1 MRTQSA
7 QLLSADDGGP
17 MEIVTDIQLD
27 PRNYRRHSKENKE
40 LIKKSLTECGAGRSI
55 LMDNK
60 GQLIAGNGVFEQA
73 KKLNIPT
80 KIVQT
85 DGSELVVVQRTDLAP
100 EDIKRKKLAIMD
112 NSASDSSE
120 FDVALL
126 VEDFSV
132 EQVKEL
138 GVKNPKLDVEKE
150 REIVEDVVPVAAEH
164 RVKTGD
170 IWQLGRH
177 RLICADST
185 DPNNIKILM
194 NGEKADLLLTDP
206 PYNVNVEGANGKKIA
221 NDSMDSAAFAEFI
234 KKAMVAAASQLKPGG
249 CFYIWHAD
257 TESIA
262 FRQGCNGAGLSVR
275 QCLIWNKNIAVISR
289 QDYNWKHE
297 PCLYG
302 WKEGAAHYFAKDFTQ
317 TTVQEPVEPK
327 DIAKMTKDEMR
338 ALLEQIYAQP
348 TTVIDADKPSRNEDH
363 PTMKPLKLIA
373 RLIRNSSKKDEKVL
387 DTFGGSGST
396 LIACEQMD
404 RSCYTCELDPAYC
417 DVIVARWEK
426 FTGREAVLCK

>member
-1 MRTQSA
+1 
-7 QLLSADDGGP
+7 

-120 FDVALL
+120 FDVVLL
-126 VEDFSV
+126 VEDFSI

-138 GVKNPKLDVEKE
+138 GVKNPKLEVEQE
-150 REIVEDVVPVAAEH
+150 REIVEDVVPVETEH
-164 RVKTGD
+164 RVKPGD

-206 PYNVNVEGANGKKIA
+206 
-221 NDSMDSAAFAEFI
+221 
-234 KKAMVAAASQLKPGG
+234 
-249 CFYIWHAD
+249 
-257 TESIA
+257 
-262 FRQGCNGAGLSVR
+262 
-275 QCLIWNKNIAVISR
+275 
-289 QDYNWKHE
+289 
-297 PCLYG
+297 
-302 WKEGAAHYFAKDFTQ
+302 
-317 TTVQEPVEPK
+317 
-327 DIAKMTKDEMR
+327 
-338 ALLEQIYAQP
+338 
-348 TTVIDADKPSRNEDH
+348 
-363 PTMKPLKLIA
+363 
-373 RLIRNSSKKDEKVL
+373 
-387 DTFGGSGST
+387 
-396 LIACEQMD
+396 
-404 RSCYTCELDPAYC
+404 
-417 DVIVARWEK
+417 
-426 FTGREAVLCK
+426 

>member
-150 REIVEDVVPVAAEH
+150 REIDICLHDGKEH
-164 RVKTGD
+164 IYERYT
-170 IWQLGRH
+170 
-177 RLICADST
+177 
-185 DPNNIKILM
+185 
-194 NGEKADLLLTDP
+194 EKKSPQDL
-206 PYNVNVEGANGKKIA
+206 
-221 NDSMDSAAFAEFI
+221 I
-234 KKAMVAAASQLKPGG
+234 KKFKLNTP
-249 CFYIWHAD
+249 
-257 TESIA
+257 
-262 FRQGCNGAGLSVR
+262 
-275 QCLIWNKNIAVISR
+275 
-289 QDYNWKHE
+289 
-297 PCLYG
+297 
-302 WKEGAAHYFAKDFTQ
+302 
-317 TTVQEPVEPK
+317 
-327 DIAKMTKDEMR
+327 
-338 ALLEQIYAQP
+338 IYAKLCREGLFSE
-348 TTVIDADKPSRNEDH
+348 VDDAK
-363 PTMKPLKLIA
+363 
-373 RLIRNSSKKDEKVL
+373 
-387 DTFGGSGST
+387 
-396 LIACEQMD
+396 
-404 RSCYTCELDPAYC
+404 
-417 DVIVARWEK
+417 
-426 FTGREAVLCK
+426 